1 MANPNVLA
9 VVICVLMA
17 GYKRATRLSEGS
29 PVLLDRMHLLSA
41 KLHYE
46 NETVQKVLTARI
58 GPKRLADYHDCKNDA
73 IETAFQERGVQLEP
87 HEAELVRI
95 MAGRINALA
104 ARIRGDSYYGALSAD
119 TVWLLSLIGASP
131 NSLDL
136 IVGTTAEPNDLV
148 RRYERLYGYTLPQED
163 VKVLLMT
170 EDNFQFRV

>member
-9 VVICVLMA
+9 VLICVLMA
-17 GYKRATRLSEGS
+17 SYKRATRLSEGS
-29 PVLLDRMHLLSA
+29 PVLLDRMDLLSA

-58 GPKRLADYHDCKNDA
+58 GPKGLSDYHDCKNGA

-87 HEAELVRI
+87 REAELVRI
-95 MAGRINALA
+95 MARRINALA
-104 ARIRGDSYYGALSAD
+104 ARIRDDPHYGRLSED
-119 TVWLLSLIGASP
+119 TVWLLSLVGASP

-148 RRYERLYGYTLPQED
+148 RRYEQLYGYTLPQED